1 MEKQEKGYN
10 LFLDDVRSPENCT
23 GYVFS
28 LGIRPD
34 IYINREWVIVRNYT
48 EFTKYIEENGL
59 PELFSTDHD
68 LSDEHYAP
76 IELYDEEN
84 EFNQGRIKE
93 WESKQ
98 VYKEKT
104 VYECAMWLIE
114 YCMANN
120 KKLPEFVVHSMNPV
134 GRERIKNLLKDFYKI
149 QQSV

>member
-1 MEKQEKGYN
+1 MEKFMQKDEEYN
-10 LFLDDVRSPENCT
+10 LFLDDYRQPENCC
-23 GYVFS
+23 GYAHS

-34 IYINREWVIVRNYT
+34 LYITREWDVVENYK
-48 EFTKYIEENGL
+48 EFVDHITKNGL
-59 PELFSTDHD
+59 PKLISFDHD

-84 EFNQGRIKE
+84 EFKIKE

-98 VYKEKT
+98 SYKEKT
-104 VYECAMWLIE
+104 GYECAVWLIE

-134 GRERIKNLLKDFYKI
+134 GRERIKNLLTDFYKI
-149 QQSV
+149 QQSQ